1 MRPPSAARRREV
13 ALRPSRSRHV
23 LVGSYTLVLSSTLN
37 AQWGNGVEASG
48 GGRSQAQEQDSS
60 WYFRDDSEISL

>member
-37 AQWGNGVEASG
+37 AQRGNGAEASG
-48 GGRSQAQEQDSS
+48 GGGAKSKT
-60 WYFRDDSEISL
+60 LVL